1 MKRKAIDKLN
11 KLTITGEVLT
21 DFVQH
26 LPLSAHVKDIK
37 TGKYLLSN
45 KTNSRIYGIEDE
57 EEIIGLTVHDLDR
70 KMYSKWGKEYAK
82 IVYKLDREVKKKNYV
97 VKDEGRVIFDS
108 KGLLRL
114 QTMIK
119 IPVRGINNKI
129 KCIFTFS
136 QNLTDRIDHFDL
148 FKLYL
153 HQYLK
158 KRDAIQSFLAHLQI
172 DHFFYFDERKDC
184 PSEKQVLVMLAL
196 SEQHNYKSVARLLN
210 INYKTVESH
219 IFQLK
224 YKIIFGSLD
233 KVIVQIRKRN
243 WVSKIHD

>member
-1 MKRKAIDKLN
+1 MKRKSIDKLN
-11 KLTITGEVLT
+11 KLKVTGEILT
-21 DFVQH
+21 DFVQY

-57 EEIIGLTVHDLDR
+57 EEIIGLTVYDLDKR
-70 KMYSKWGKEYAK
+70 MQSKWGKEYAQT
-82 IVYKLDREVKKKNYV
+82 IYKLDREVSKKNYV
-97 VKDEGRVIFDS
+97 VKDEGRVICDS

-136 QNLTDRIDHFDL
+136 QNLTGCIDHWEL
-148 FKLYL
+148 FQLYL
-153 HQYLK
+153 NKYQK
-158 KRDAIQSFLAHLQI
+158 KRDAIKLFLTHLQV
-172 DHFFYFDERKDC
+172 DHYFHFNERKDC

-196 SEQHNYKSVARLLN
+196 AEQNNYKTVAKLLN
-210 INYKTVESH
+210 VTYKTVESH

-224 YKIIFGSLD
+224 DKIVFGNLD
-233 KVIVQIRKRN
+233 KVIIQIRKKN
-243 WVSKIHD
+243 W